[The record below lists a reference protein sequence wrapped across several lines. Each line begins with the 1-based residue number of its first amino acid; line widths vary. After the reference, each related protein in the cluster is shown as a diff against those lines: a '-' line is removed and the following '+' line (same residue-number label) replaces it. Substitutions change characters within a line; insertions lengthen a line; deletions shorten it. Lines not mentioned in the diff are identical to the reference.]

1 MKHYEK
7 RSERLL
13 RSEEMLLPL
22 LLLLRRKDKPINILM
37 KPTEELIKSSIDTSN
52 FPHEKAKSELNFCNF
67 LEVWF
72 VILPMIP
79 IGQSGT

>member
-1 MKHYEK
+1 
-7 RSERLL
+7 
-13 RSEEMLLPL
+13 MLLPL

-37 KPTEELIKSSIDTSN
+37 KPTEELIKSSIDISN
-52 FPHEKAKSELNFCNF
+52 FLHEKAKSEHNFCNF